1 VGGSKE
7 DVEANVKQIA
17 FFHHEPTYN
26 DAKLVDVFRQ
36 TEKYLKLVAPKQDLK
51 MFLSYEGLSVDLFS
65 KITRCQRDAGLKLQ

>member
-1 VGGSKE
+1 M
-7 DVEANVKQIA
+7 KQIA

-51 MFLSYEGLSVDLFS
+51 MFLSYEGLSVDL
-65 KITRCQRDAGLKLQ
+65 LKDH